1 MLLICISRTSKPG
14 RILAQESARAKKNS
28 NNNPHE
34 KLHFFIFSES
44 DQDTRTLIKRTH
56 STQPLTHNWLG
67 KRCLVWN
74 TRRMWISSPCTRYGS
89 RNG

>member
-44 DQDTRTLIKRTH
+44 DQDTDRK
-56 STQPLTHNWLG
+56 S
-67 KRCLVWN
+67 VV
-74 TRRMWISSPCTRYGS
+74 
-89 RNG
+89 